1 MKALALYRMYERLV
15 REGKFDDTLANLYE
29 IGRTSGWQTKQ
40 DMIEE
45 VLLADDQLGD
55 EILEVLFSGTR
66 HTRHSFFDSASG
78 WAAHH
83 HRPTPRTTTANWCC
97 PGKSGRPRSPFS
109 RTTWGR
115 LKRDRNRRRKTK
127 TMTRPRRR
135 SGTIRCWSS

>member
-55 EILEVLFSGTR
+55 EILEVLLSGT
-66 HTRHSFFDSASG
+66 HTTHSFFDSASG

-97 PGKSGRPRSPFS
+97 PGKSGRPRSPF
-109 RTTWGR
+109 
-115 LKRDRNRRRKTK
+115 
-127 TMTRPRRR
+127 
-135 SGTIRCWSS
+135 